1 MMTSATQPVQPGI
14 SSFDRALSTLLS
26 RLAGMQGRAAPV
38 HRFSM
43 TSVTSHGS
51 ETHLLSASQ
60 RAMDLW
66 VSVVPD
72 GGASISDMPISKEE
86 LPALWI
92 SEDEVT
98 VRLLRGLTSN
108 GHYVCEDA
116 DGNVSELA
124 ADLAKDGMFLML
136 RTSPQINAADG
147 KKPVSAR
154 DWFFYA
160 ISKRRGV
167 FIEAMLAT
175 FLISALALV
184 GGFYSMQVYDRVI
197 PTQGYSTLMVLTV
210 GAFMAIGLEMLI
222 SYVRTSMLERASKA
236 IDLELSGVFFSRML
250 QIRMDARPKAVG
262 TFAGQIRQFEM
273 VRNFMTSGTLFLL
286 ADAPFA
292 LFFIWVIFLIGGP
305 IALVPLALLPLSLIA
320 GLYARWRVARLS
332 EEQLKDAN
340 RKNGLLIE
348 AIDGI
353 EAIKAAGGEWKLL
366 NKWQA
371 FTAEA
376 AERELRI
383 RTASMLSANLA
394 QTIQRAG
401 YVCLIAVGAYAIN
414 QGLITLGALIACSI
428 ISNRALA
435 PINQIAS
442 LFVQWQHARS
452 ALKDLDAMMALPRD
466 QEDDARVIIPELC
479 QGELRLENASFRYEE
494 AGMALEAT
502 NVVIRPGQRVA
513 LIGPVGSGKSTMIKI
528 LSGLYKPTEGRAFLD
543 GIDMSHLAPEFL
555 REQIGYLTQ
564 DVRLF
569 NGTLRE
575 NLTLGLP
582 SPTDTQIL
590 AAAARTG
597 LDRLIRTH
605 PRGLELPIFEGGRGL
620 SGGQRQLVGL
630 TRLLLAKPKILLLD
644 EPTASMDGDLE
655 AFVMRNLF
663 SDAEKD
669 CTIILCTH
677 KRSLLGLVDH
687 IMVVDKHRLVMSEP
701 RDAALAKLSAGR
713 AARPAPVSNKLQE
726 QPLSDSE

>member
-1 MMTSATQPVQPGI
+1 M
-14 SSFDRALSTLLS
+14 
-26 RLAGMQGRAAPV
+26 
-38 HRFSM
+38 
-43 TSVTSHGS
+43 
-51 ETHLLSASQ
+51 
-60 RAMDLW
+60 
-66 VSVVPD
+66 SVVPD
-72 GGASISDMPISKEE
+72 GDAAVSTTPITKQEI
-86 LPALWI
+86 PALWI
-92 SEDEVT
+92 SGDELT
-98 VRLLRGLTSN
+98 VRLLRGMTSN
-108 GHYVCEDA
+108 GNYVCEDA
-116 DGNVSELA
+116 EGKVGELDA
-124 ADLAKDGMFLML
+124 SIAGAGTFLML
-136 RTSPQINAADG
+136 RTSPQISDADG
-147 KKPVSAR
+147 KPPASAQ

-160 ISKRRGV
+160 IGKRKGV
-167 FIEAMLAT
+167 FIEAVLAT
-175 FLISALALV
+175 FLISTLALV

-197 PTQGYSTLMVLTV
+197 PTQGYSTLIVLTV
-210 GAFMAIGLEMLI
+210 GTFMAIALEMLI

-250 QIRMDARPKAVG
+250 QIRMDARPRAVG

-305 IALVPLALLPLSLIA
+305 IALVPLTLLPLSLIA

-366 NKWQA
+366 NKWQE
-371 FTAEA
+371 FTAES

-383 RTASMLSANLA
+383 RMASMLSANLA

-401 YVCLIAVGAYAIN
+401 YVCLIAVGAYTIN

-435 PINQIAS
+435 PINQIAN

-466 QEDDARVIIPELC
+466 QEDDARVIIPEVC
-479 QGELRLENASFRYEE
+479 QGELRLEDATFSYEE
-494 AGMALEAT
+494 AGVALEAT
-502 NVVIRPGQRVA
+502 NLVIRPGQRVA
-513 LIGPVGSGKSTMIKI
+513 LIGPVGSGKSTLIKI
-528 LSGLYKPTEGRAFLD
+528 LSGLYKPTQGRAFLD

-569 NGTLRE
+569 NGSLRD

-582 SPTDTQIL
+582 SPTDSQIL

-597 LDRLIRTH
+597 LDRLIRSH

-655 AFVMRNLF
+655 AFVMRNIF
-663 SDAEKD
+663 SDTEKD
-669 CTIILCTH
+669 STIILCTH

-687 IMVVDKHRLVMSEP
+687 IMVVDKHRLVMSES
-701 RDAALAKLSAGR
+701 RDTALAKLSAGR
-713 AARPAPVSNKLQE
+713 TATSSPAPIKAQQTHSA
-726 QPLSDSE
+726 SE